1 MKVNVEL
8 GILDQ
13 ELLVAALSDYKF
25 TMLKYGNKP
34 RANAVDKLVKKLGL

>member
-13 ELLVAALSDYKF
+13 ELLIAALSDYKF

-34 RANAVDKLVKKLGL
+34 RAKAVDKLVKKLGL